1 MNTVDLLPPLSKIT
15 PATQQAYG
23 ELQIAYN
30 FFNDRLFGN
39 QLPHCLITLQRKN
52 KARGYFCGERFGS
65 IDKQV
70 VDEIAM
76 NPMHFETRTV
86 TEILSTLVHEMVHLW
101 QAHFGKPSRS
111 AYHNAQWGDKMEQIG
126 LMPSDTGQEGGKRT
140 GQQMTHYI
148 ITNGPYATAVA
159 ELLATGLKI
168 TWMDRANDK
177 KKASAARI
185 KYHCDMCNSNVWG
198 KAGLAIMCMA
208 CDNEMMEI

>member
-1 MNTVDLLPPLSKIT
+1 MVGMET
-15 PATQQAYG
+15 ATQQAYG
-23 ELQIAYN
+23 ELQTAYN
-30 FFNDRLFGN
+30 FFNEKLFGG
-39 QLPHCLITLQRKN
+39 QLPHCLITLQRQN
-52 KARGYFCGERFGS
+52 KTRGYFSPERFASVDMS
-65 IDKQV
+65 I

-111 AYHNAQWGDKMEQIG
+111 AYHNAEWGDKMEQIG
-126 LMPSDTGQEGGKRT
+126 LMPSDTGKEGGKRT

-148 ITNGPYATAVA
+148 ISQGGYAVAVA

-168 TWMDRANDK
+168 TWMDRANEKK
-177 KKASAARI
+177 KKAAART

-198 KAGLAIMCMA
+198 KDGLTIMCMA
-208 CDNEMMEI
+208 CDQEMEVM